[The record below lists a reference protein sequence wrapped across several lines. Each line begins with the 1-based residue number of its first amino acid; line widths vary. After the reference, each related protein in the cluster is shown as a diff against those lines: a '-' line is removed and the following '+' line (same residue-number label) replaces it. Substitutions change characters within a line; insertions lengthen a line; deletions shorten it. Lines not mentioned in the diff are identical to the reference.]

1 MPASI
6 SEAELS
12 VVKSFLK
19 ENKLKHLRC
28 RQRAGAVI
36 VESGPEDDALG
47 HVRLRKLSAM
57 NWAADEFHHSGGWA
71 SLPIEASLTE
81 ALRAIATDFSWLL
94 EA

>member
-12 VVKSFLK
+12 VVKTFLK
-19 ENKLKHLRC
+19 EKKHKHLRC

-36 VESGPEDDALG
+36 LESGPEDDAFG
-47 HVRLRKLSAM
+47 HVRLRKLSAQ
-57 NWAADEFHHSGGWA
+57 NWAADEFHHSGRWA
-71 SLPIEASLTE
+71 PLPIEAPLTE